1 MAVTQSHFKSTS
13 GTENYV
19 PFEMNIIEGDG
30 ATYVHMLRDVSNGDG
45 QLLAGM
51 WRADPVTIDYVFGGD
66 ETLHVLRG
74 EADVE
79 LDTGEVVHL
88 SPGDIASFV
97 KGQHSIW
104 RIASSF
110 EKFFVISG

>member
-1 MAVTQSHFKSTS
+1 MAMTQSHVKSTS
-13 GTENYV
+13 GTEDYV
-19 PFEMNIIEGDG
+19 PFEMNIIGGEG
-30 ATYVHMLRDVSNGDG
+30 ATYVHMLRDASNGEG

-51 WRADPVTIDYVFGGD
+51 WRADPVTIDYVFSGD
-66 ETLHVLRG
+66 ETFHVLQG

-88 SPGDIASFV
+88 SAGDIASFA
-97 KGQHSIW
+97 KGMHSIW
-104 RIASSF
+104 RIRSSF

>member
-1 MAVTQSHFKSTS
+1 
-13 GTENYV
+13 
-19 PFEMNIIEGDG
+19 
-30 ATYVHMLRDVSNGDG
+30 
-45 QLLAGM
+45 M

-79 LDTGEVVHL
+79 LDTGEIVHL
-88 SPGDIASFV
+88 SPGDIVSFA
-97 KGQHSIW
+97 KGMHSTW
-104 RIASSF
+104 RVRSPF